1 MVRGG
6 IGVYYENSVFN
17 NVLFDRP
24 FKLAEGRFNAT
35 ATLCSGYGVYSFTL
49 PGTNTVV
56 DSYNGKSIED
66 ICNNETIDQSGP
78 AFAALQQL
86 YQQATTHAPTAA
98 NGDFVG
104 NTLSIPTAVG
114 YAGYAPNFKTAY
126 ATQINIG
133 LQREFW
139 RGSVLSV
146 DYLHSVTNHIM
157 QAIDTN
163 HIGDARYFDK
173 NAAAAAIQATLS
185 TNGWANIDDAINNGA
200 TIADFA
206 SNGLDSSI
214 QENSGYPQPGFFAF
228 SGINPLVGQGWFQF
242 PSGRNGY
249 DALQVN
255 YRQQAQH
262 PLPGVANSNFEASWS
277 FSRQV
282 NTIYGVVGGSDSFF
296 TPAAWDYNQ
305 PTRFIGPGDLDRT
318 HIFSFGG
325 SALLKFGMRVG
336 LIGHFYTSPAS
347 NLVMD
352 TTTTGS
358 SGQIFQ
364 SDYTGDG
371 SIGDPFPGTNPGAMM
386 RQVNNHNI
394 SNLINRY
401 NTQEANTL
409 TPAGQTVVHSG
420 LITAQ
425 QMQRLGGVM
434 QPVGLVTGQGQTLRN
449 YPFRT
454 LAANFAYPIKLRWLG
469 EGTTLEPGVA
479 MYNFANFGNY
489 SLNNYDPELLNNPG
503 DSDFNYPNAP
513 MPYAAKDAN
522 RITRGAGTFDS
533 GDARSTEFSLKLTF

>member
-1 MVRGG
+1 MAWWVDRTPSSPQLRG
-6 IGVYYENSVFN
+6 I
-17 NVLFDRP
+17 
-24 FKLAEGRFNAT
+24 
-35 ATLCSGYGVYSFTL
+35 
-49 PGTNTVV
+49 
-56 DSYNGKSIED
+56 
-66 ICNNETIDQSGP
+66 
-78 AFAALQQL
+78 
-86 YQQATTHAPTAA
+86 TTSP
-98 NGDFVG
+98 
-104 NTLSIPTAVG
+104 P
-114 YAGYAPNFKTAY
+114 
-126 ATQINIG
+126 
-133 LQREFW
+133 
-139 RGSVLSV
+139 
-146 DYLHSVTNHIM
+146 
-157 QAIDTN
+157 
-163 HIGDARYFDK
+163 
-173 NAAAAAIQATLS
+173 
-185 TNGWANIDDAINNGA
+185 
-200 TIADFA
+200 
-206 SNGLDSSI
+206 DSS
-214 QENSGYPQPGFFAF
+214 
-228 SGINPLVGQGWFQF
+228 V
-242 PSGRNGY
+242 
-249 DALQVN
+249 
-255 YRQQAQH
+255 
-262 PLPGVANSNFEASWS
+262 
-277 FSRQV
+277 
-282 NTIYGVVGGSDSFF
+282 
-296 TPAAWDYNQ
+296 PA
-305 PTRFIGPGDLDRT
+305 DLDRT

-401 NTQEANTL
+401 NAQEANTL
-409 TPAGQTVVHSG
+409 TPAGQTLVHSG

-454 LAANFAYPIKLRWLG
+454 LAANFTYPIKLRWLG

-533 GDARSTEFSLKLTF
+533 GDARSTEFSVEAHFLTDHPVVLSKGPASAGPLFLRHIPRK